1 MEEAYEPLRVSHQCW
16 VWQPLPL
23 LPRPVPSLNHQ
34 CDHIQR
40 FTEAGWFKRGFSTGQ
55 FKDAMDRSGEQINEY
70 IKQLCLALQEGE

>member
-1 MEEAYEPLRVSHQCW
+1 VLCVANPPPS
-16 VWQPLPL
+16 L
-23 LPRPVPSLNHQ
+23 LPHPAPSLNHQ